1 MDLKRTANVKQMLRN
16 ALFHRQ
22 SCAGKGS
29 RRRKSNRGSGTAFL
43 HVLARNHHISS
54 CTVALLQ
61 RWAVDGSSSLQAS
74 MMLWKGHEVI
84 PQCSGPWSLFPL
96 SPSFPPHWAGG
107 GQGTTPRHTLQLEML
122 QKVLG
127 STDEAVQATEHVN

>member
-43 HVLARNHHISS
+43 HVLTRNHHISS

-61 RWAVDGSSSLQAS
+61 RWAVDGNSSLQAS
-74 MMLWKGHEVI
+74 TGPCGDSPVLW
-84 PQCSGPWSLFPL
+84 
-96 SPSFPPHWAGG
+96 PPVTVPTVPIVP
-107 GQGTTPRHTLQLEML
+107 TTLGRRRPRNNTQAHT
-122 QKVLG
+122 
-127 STDEAVQATEHVN
+127 ATGNAAEGAWQHG